1 MGSQEPALHW
11 LPGGVLLGS
20 VLLLSVWVAR
30 PLGVSTQY
38 VRAVGAIAEQAS
50 PGAAE
55 RNVYLAKEGIRFGYA
70 EMVVIGIPI
79 GALLASFATRRRS
92 REAIPAPWRERFGG
106 SRALRF
112 GAAFAGGILLLFG
125 ARLADGCTSGHVL
138 SGVSQL
144 AVSSLVFAAAAFG
157 TAVLVARK
165 LYPARK
171 PVGGRP

>member
-1 MGSQEPALHW
+1 MDPKPVLHW
-11 LPGGVLLGS
+11 LPGGVLLGA
-20 VLLLSVWVAR
+20 VLLASVWVAR

-55 RNVYLAKEGIRFGYA
+55 RNAYFAKEKITFGYG

-79 GALLASFATRRRS
+79 GALLATLATRRRS
-92 REAIPAPWRERFGG
+92 REAIPEPWRESFGR

-112 GAAFAGGILLLFG
+112 TAAFAGGILLLFG

-157 TAVLVARK
+157 TAVLVARR
-165 LYPARK
+165 LYPACE
-171 PVGGRP
+171 PTGGRP